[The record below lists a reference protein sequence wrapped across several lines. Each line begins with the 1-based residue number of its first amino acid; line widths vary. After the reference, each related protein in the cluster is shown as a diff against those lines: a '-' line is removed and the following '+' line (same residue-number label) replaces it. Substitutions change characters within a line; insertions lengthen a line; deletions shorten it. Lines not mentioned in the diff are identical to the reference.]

1 LFFHGSSDAGSLSQ
15 AGGLGVGFRM
25 TAPAPEIIDLDVQKL
40 EALLRRAEEGAFAQ
54 EDYSTIRTVLE
65 SYFYLTNLIDQKSTT
80 IARLRKL
87 MFGAQTEK
95 TSAVLG
101 QETSPTGSNDN
112 SEPASPS
119 EPSTPQTG
127 SDKSGGEPPP
137 AGTSAQTQQPS
148 SRPKG
153 HGRNGAEDYPGAQRV
168 NVPHESLQAG
178 DACPQ
183 CLKGTVYANPAGVLI
198 RFTGRSPVQATI
210 YALQKF
216 RCHLCGKVFTA
227 QPPEGVGSDKYDATV
242 VSMIGLLK
250 YGTGVPFHRLDTL
263 QENLQVP
270 LPASTQWEI
279 VCGAIEQFTPV
290 HQELIRQAA
299 GGEVLHNDDTTVKIL
314 ELMVTRAR
322 AEALAESAEPADG
335 QVDPARTG
343 LFTSGIVAT
352 RGGERIALFF
362 SGRRHAGENLQEV
375 LRRRATDL
383 PPPIQMCDALS
394 RNTPPALQTIV
405 ANCLAHARRQ
415 FVDVYERFP
424 AECGHVLEVF
434 QVVYRNEALA
444 CERGLASAERL
455 AFHQAQSG
463 PVLEQLRAWLKRQF
477 DERLVE
483 PNSGLGAAINY
494 LRKHWEKLTLFL
506 RVPGAPLD
514 NNLCERALKK
524 AILHRKN
531 ALFYKTRNGA
541 AVGDLY
547 MSLIYTCELCGAN
560 PFEYLTELQRYA
572 DQVAAAPAHWLP
584 WNYRE
589 MLSVAGAA
597 T

>member
-1 LFFHGSSDAGSLSQ
+1 
-15 AGGLGVGFRM
+15 M
-25 TAPAPEIIDLDVQKL
+25 TAPAPDIIDLDIQQL
-40 EALLRRAEEGAFAQ
+40 EALLRRAEDASLPADDVQ
-54 EDYSTIRTVLE
+54 TIRALCE
-65 SYFYLTNLIDQKSTT
+65 SYLYLTNLIDQKSTT

-87 MFGAQTEK
+87 LFGAQTEK

-101 QETSPTGSNDN
+101 PETPAADSPES
-112 SEPASPS
+112 SEPASSSEQDIPQADSDPS
-119 EPSTPQTG
+119 G
-127 SDKSGGEPPP
+127 AEPPP
-137 AGTSAQTQQPS
+137 ADASSGTRPAS
-148 SRPKG
+148 SGRRG

-178 DACPQ
+178 DACPE

-210 YALQKF
+210 YALQKL

-250 YGTGVPFHRLDTL
+250 YGTGIPFHRLDTL

-279 VCGAIEQFTPV
+279 VCGAVEQFLPV

-314 ELMVTRAR
+314 ELMGTRGR
-322 AEALAESAEPADG
+322 AQALAESAEPAADG

-352 RGGERIALFF
+352 RGGERMALFF

-415 FVDVYERFP
+415 FVDVHERFP
-424 AECGHVLEVF
+424 AECGYALEAF
-434 QVVYRNEALA
+434 QAVYRHDALA
-444 CERGLASAERL
+444 CERGLTPAERL
-455 AFHQAQSG
+455 AFHQSQSG
-463 PVLEQLRAWLKRQF
+463 PVLEQLRVWLKRQF

-514 NNLCERALKK
+514 NNVCERALKK

-531 ALFYKTRNGA
+531 ALFYKTQNGA
-541 AVGDLY
+541 DVGDLY

-560 PFEYLTELQRYA
+560 PFEYLAELQRHA
-572 DQVAAAPAHWLP
+572 EEVAAAPVRWLP
-584 WNYRE
+584 WNYRDH
-589 MLSVAGAA
+589 LTPAADVA
-597 T
+597 

>member
-1 LFFHGSSDAGSLSQ
+1 
-15 AGGLGVGFRM
+15 M
-25 TAPAPEIIDLDVQKL
+25 TARAPEIIDLDVQQL
-40 EALLRRAEEGAFAQ
+40 EALLRRAEEGTFAQ
-54 EDYSTIRTVLE
+54 EDYSTIRVVLE

-87 MFGAQTEK
+87 LFGAQTEK
-95 TSAVLG
+95 TSAILG
-101 QETSPTGSNDN
+101 PEASPAGGHES

-119 EPSTPQTG
+119 DQPTPQAG
-127 SDKSGGEPPP
+127 SDQSGGEPPS
-137 AGTSAQTQQPS
+137 ADAASGTQPS
-148 SRPKG
+148 SRTKG
-153 HGRNGAEDYPGAQRV
+153 HGRNGADDYPGAQRV
-168 NVPHESLQAG
+168 DVPHESLQAG
-178 DACPQ
+178 DPCPE
-183 CLKGTVYANPAGVLI
+183 CLQGTVYANPAGVLL

-210 YALQKF
+210 YALQKL
-216 RCHLCGKVFTA
+216 RCHVCGQVFTA
-227 QPPEGVGSDKYDATV
+227 QPPEGVGSQKYDATV
-242 VSMIGLLK
+242 VSMVGLLK
-250 YGTGVPFHRLDTL
+250 YGTGVPFHRLDRL
-263 QENLQVP
+263 QENLHIP

-279 VCGAIEQFTPV
+279 VCGAAPQFTPV

-299 GGEVLHNDDTTVKIL
+299 SGEVLHNDDTTVKIL
-314 ELMVTRAR
+314 ELMGATGRAQ
-322 AEALAESAEPADG
+322 ALAESAAAEGDSQAEPRDG
-335 QVDPARTG
+335 QIDSARTG
-343 LFTSGIVAT
+343 LFTSGVVAT
-352 RGGERIALFF
+352 RGGARIALFF

-394 RNTPPALQTIV
+394 RNTPRALQTIV

-415 FVDVYERFP
+415 FVDVHERFP
-424 AECGHVLEVF
+424 AECGYVLQAF
-434 QVVYRNEALA
+434 QAVYRHDGLA
-444 CERGLASAERL
+444 CERGLTPEERL

>member
-1 LFFHGSSDAGSLSQ
+1 
-15 AGGLGVGFRM
+15 M
-25 TAPAPEIIDLDVQKL
+25 TAPAPEIIDLDVQQL
-40 EALLRRAEEGAFAQ
+40 EALLRRAEEGAFAH
-54 EDYSTIRTVLE
+54 EDYSTIRAVLE

-80 IARLRKL
+80 ITRLRKL
-87 MFGAQTEK
+87 LFGAPTEK
-95 TSAVLG
+95 TSTVLG
-101 QETSPTGSNDN
+101 RETPTADGHES
-112 SEPASPS
+112 SEPTSPS
-119 EPSTPQTG
+119 EQEAPQAGSGPS
-127 SDKSGGEPPP
+127 DAEPPP
-137 AGTSAQTQQPS
+137 AGDSSGAQPS
-148 SRPKG
+148 PSGRRG
-153 HGRNGAEDYPGAQRV
+153 HGRNGADDYPGAQRV

-178 DACPQ
+178 DPCPE

-210 YALQKF
+210 YALQKL
-216 RCHLCGKVFTA
+216 RCHVCGKVFTA
-227 QPPEGVGSDKYDATV
+227 QPPAGVGSQKYEATV
-242 VSMIGLLK
+242 VSMVGLLK
-250 YGTGVPFHRLDTL
+250 YGTGVPFHRLDRL
-263 QENLQVP
+263 QENLHIP

-279 VCGAIEQFTPV
+279 VCGAAPQFTPV

-299 GGEVLHNDDTTVKIL
+299 DGEVLYNDDTTVKIL
-314 ELMVTRAR
+314 ELMGTQAR
-322 AEALAESAEPADG
+322 AQALAESAEVADGSQEPAEG

-343 LFTSGIVAT
+343 LFTSGVVAT

-362 SGRRHAGENLQEV
+362 SGPRHAGENLQDV

-394 RNTPPALQTIV
+394 RNTPRALQTIV

-415 FVDVYERFP
+415 FVDVHERFP
-424 AECGHVLEVF
+424 AECGYVLEAF
-434 QVVYRNEALA
+434 QAVYHNDALA
-444 CERGLASAERL
+444 RERELTPEQRR

-494 LRKHWEKLTLFL
+494 LKKHWEKLTLFL

-514 NNLCERALKK
+514 NNICERALKK

-560 PFEYLTELQRYA
+560 PFEYLTELQRHA
-572 DQVAAAPAHWLP
+572 EEVAAAPARWLP
-584 WNYRE
+584 WNYRHNFTRP
-589 MLSVAGAA
+589 ADAA
-597 T
+597 